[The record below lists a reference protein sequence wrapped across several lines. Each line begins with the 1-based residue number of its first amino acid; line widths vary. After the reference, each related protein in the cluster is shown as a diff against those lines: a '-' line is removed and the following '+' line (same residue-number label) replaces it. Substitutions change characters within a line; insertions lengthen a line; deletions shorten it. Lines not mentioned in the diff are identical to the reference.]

1 MLFRSLDA
9 DTGLMTKIVFSLKEI
24 NEKILDNAYGDDQP
38 RPMAG
43 IWGAV
48 STLVYSNYGSA
59 PDFEVPK
66 EVKENCKVVG
76 LKETEAEKK

>member
-1 MLFRSLDA
+1 
-9 DTGLMTKIVFSLKEI
+9 MT
-24 NEKILDNAYGDDQP
+24 
-38 RPMAG
+38 G

-66 EVKENCKVVG
+66 EVKENCKIVDV
-76 LKETEAEKK
+76 KEAETAQK